1 MFSSENKKS
10 RTDESELKK
19 MEKVVVDGLKVKGK
33 AHALSS
39 TQWRK
44 VSKELKKTCGVDM
57 ILYSHAPTLKAIN
70 RTSQD

>member
-39 TQWRK
+39 TQ
-44 VSKELKKTCGVDM
+44 
-57 ILYSHAPTLKAIN
+57 
-70 RTSQD
+70 